1 MSDGVAVVGCS
12 VGAVRTLETGG
23 GGRRCG
29 RRGESVV
36 SMIPWLGLSVSVVGD
51 RWAGSWKRRCEACLR

>member
-36 SMIPWLGLSVSVVGD
+36 SMIPWLGLSG
-51 RWAGSWKRRCEACLR
+51 LRGG